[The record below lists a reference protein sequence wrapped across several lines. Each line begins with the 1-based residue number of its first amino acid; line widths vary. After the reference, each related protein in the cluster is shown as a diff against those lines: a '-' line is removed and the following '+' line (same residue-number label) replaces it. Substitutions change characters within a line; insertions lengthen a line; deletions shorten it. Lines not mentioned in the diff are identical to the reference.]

1 MKLVITGASGLIG
14 SALAREAEKNRIEVV
29 KLVRRTPKEKNE
41 SQWDPNKGVI
51 DLAALENSTAIVHL
65 AGAGVGDHRWTKKY
79 KKEILNSRVNSTETL
94 ANAIVNLRTPPSVFV
109 SGSAMGYYGD
119 TADVAVDENA
129 GLGEGFLSDVVFNWE
144 YAAQRSEERRVGKD

>member
-51 DLAALENSTAIVHL
+51 DLAALERSPASLITGTSNPLGVSTA
-65 AGAGVGDHRWTKKY
+65 
-79 KKEILNSRVNSTETL
+79 
-94 ANAIVNLRTPPSVFV
+94 
-109 SGSAMGYYGD
+109 
-119 TADVAVDENA
+119 TA
-129 GLGEGFLSDVVFNWE
+129 
-144 YAAQRSEERRVGKD
+144 R